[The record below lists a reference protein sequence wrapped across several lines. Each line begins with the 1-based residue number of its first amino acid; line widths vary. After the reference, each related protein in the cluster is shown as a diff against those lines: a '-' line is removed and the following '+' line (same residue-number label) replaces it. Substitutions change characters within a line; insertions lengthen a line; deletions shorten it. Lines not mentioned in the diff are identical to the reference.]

1 MVETNHPKQ
10 QIVAALT
17 EVRVRVQNELSYLR
31 RTLNMKQHFL
41 TSLRHH
47 PWEWASGAA
56 MIGWL
61 LSRLPARKKRIY
73 IQSSTQTS
81 VKNPTE
87 GPLGKFW
94 KEVWKISKPLIAA
107 YVAKLLAEQNSNYS
121 KSGGS
126 GPASNA
132 SKTGFDS
139 IERNKLREF

>member
-1 MVETNHPKQ
+1 MIETSHPKQ

-17 EVRVRVQNELSYLR
+17 EVRVQVQNELSHLR
-31 RTLNMKQHFL
+31 RTLNMKQHL
-41 TSLRHH
+41 LVSYKSH

-56 MIGWL
+56 LVGWL

-73 IQSSTQTS
+73 IHSSTQKS
-81 VKNPTE
+81 VKNPAE

-107 YVAKLLAEQNSNYS
+107 YVAKLLAEQNLNNL
-121 KSGGS
+121 KSGGP

-132 SKTGFDS
+132 SKTAFDS
-139 IERNKLREF
+139 IERKRT